1 MKKLFFA
8 LIATTSVA
16 ATFFLQGCEGPVGPP
31 GPNGADGLIGEV
43 HEVTATFTSSNNY
56 RADFDFK
63 PAIPSSDKVVGFI
76 LEGEDNLKN
85 DNWEPLP
92 QTFFHNGNTYLYT
105 FDFSLAGFTLH
116 LKGNASPGLLSSG
129 QRTNRVFRILVVPA
143 ALLGK
148 VDLNNM
154 QDIMAKMGTAESD
167 INVIY

>member
-8 LIATTSVA
+8 LFATTSVA
-16 ATFFLQGCEGPVGPP
+16 TAFFLQGCEGPVGPP
-31 GPNGADGLIGEV
+31 GPDGADGLIGEV
-43 HEVTATFTSSNNY
+43 HEVTATFTSSNNF

-63 PAIPSSDKVVGFI
+63 PAIPSNYKVVGFI

-92 QTFFHNGNTYLYT
+92 QTFFLNGNTYLYT
-105 FDFSLAGFTLH
+105 FDFSTAGFSLY
-116 LKGNASPGLLSSG
+116 LKGNANPGLLSSN

-143 ALLGK
+143 TLLGK

-154 QDIMAKMGTAESD
+154 NDIMSKIGVGESD